1 MVPVV
6 EQEPLQECG
15 ELLKEGGPGAV
26 AEAEGAITVVEEL
39 EGRVDEEGQDV
50 HRGQEI
56 GEVTLAVAIIV
67 VEAVAP
73 EL

>member
-39 EGRVDEEGQDV
+39 EGRVDEEGQ
-50 HRGQEI
+50 EI